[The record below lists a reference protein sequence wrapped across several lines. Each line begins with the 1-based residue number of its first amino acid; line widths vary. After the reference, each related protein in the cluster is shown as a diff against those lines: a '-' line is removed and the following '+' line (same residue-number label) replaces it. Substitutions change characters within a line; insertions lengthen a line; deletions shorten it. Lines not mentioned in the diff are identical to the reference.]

1 MITLI
6 HISIKTQNRIEDD
19 IYYAAREVKEVI
31 KILEL
36 FGGIGAPRKALIN
49 LGVDHKAIDYVE
61 IDEKAVRA
69 YNALY
74 DNRYKATSVVGYDL
88 KPDILVHGSP
98 CQDFSR
104 AGIRLGGSDEDKTR
118 SSLMWET
125 LRIIEHMGEWKPRY
139 VVWENVKGVLDK
151 DMIHSFNKY
160 LVRMKE
166 LGYTNTFDVL
176 NAMDFGIPQKRERV
190 FVVSILG
197 RKVFDFS
204 KLEKKPMRNISEY
217 LEKKGS
223 DLYRIKT
230 PSMLSKIGKNDSG
243 SFAGRLTKIEDYTWT
258 ITTKQN
264 RCPNS
269 GIIDIGE
276 GEYRMLTEKE
286 CWRLMGFD
294 DEDYEAV
301 LKAHPTRKGCTNGIL
316 YRLAGN
322 SIVVN
327 VLEAIFEV
335 LIKEDFATEFI
346 NESNGQM
353 QLIC

>member
-1 MITLI
+1 M
-6 HISIKTQNRIEDD
+6 
-19 IYYAAREVKEVI
+19 I

-49 LGVDHKAIDYVE
+49 LGIDHKAVDYVE
-61 IDEKAVRA
+61 IDEKSVRA

-74 DNRYKATSVVGYDL
+74 DHRHKPQSVVGWDL

-104 AGIRLGGSDEDKTR
+104 AGIRLGGKDEDKTR

-125 LRIIEHMGEWKPRY
+125 LRIIENMGRWKPKY

-151 DMIHSFNKY
+151 DMIHSFHKY
-160 LVRMKE
+160 LDRMTE
-166 LGYTNTFDVL
+166 LGYTNSYDVL
-176 NAMDFGIPQKRERV
+176 NAMEFGVPQKRERV

-197 RKVFDFS
+197 RGVFDFS
-204 KLEKKPMRNISEY
+204 KLRKKPMRPISDY
-217 LEKKGS
+217 LEDS
-223 DLYRIKT
+223 VDDRYTIKT
-230 PSMLSKIGKNDSG
+230 PSMLSRIGKNDSG
-243 SFAGRLTKIEDYTWT
+243 SFAGRLTPIEEFAWT

-269 GIIDIGE
+269 GIVPIG
-276 GEYRMLTEKE
+276 GGKYRLLTERE
-286 CWRLMGFD
+286 CWRLMGFED
-294 DEDYEAV
+294 DDFDSV
-301 LKAHPTRKGCTNGIL
+301 LEAHPGRPGKQNGIL
-316 YRLAGN
+316 YKLAGN
-322 SIVVN
+322 SIVVD

-335 LIKEDFATEFI
+335 LLSGDFPEGGLME
-346 NESNGQM
+346 NQDGQL